1 MFMACSTVAAMAEP
15 SSTRQKEL
23 IHLVRQDCGACH
35 GMTLNGGLGPALSPE
50 ALAGKPAESLMAT
63 IISGRPGTPMPP
75 WRPFLT
81 DSEAK
86 WIVDSL
92 LAGFPE

>member
-15 SSTRQKEL
+15 SATRQKEL

>member
-1 MFMACSTVAAMAEP
+1 MAEP
-15 SSTRQKEL
+15 SATRQKEL

-50 ALAGKPAESLMAT
+50 ALAGKPAESLVVT